1 MDFCRLLVQSFSFF
15 PIFDDEDISAYD
27 ALKQSAH
34 LMKGHKLQLF
44 LLGLLLSIIMAAIS
58 IVTLGI
64 GLLFLLPYFYS
75 VHANFYD
82 SLTEDET
89 TSEATESKDDYL
101 ELS

>member
-1 MDFCRLLVQSFSFF
+1 LQIIGTEFFIF
-15 PIFDDEDISAYD
+15 PIFDDEDISAFD

-44 LLGLLLSIIMAAIS
+44 LLGLLLGIIMAAIS